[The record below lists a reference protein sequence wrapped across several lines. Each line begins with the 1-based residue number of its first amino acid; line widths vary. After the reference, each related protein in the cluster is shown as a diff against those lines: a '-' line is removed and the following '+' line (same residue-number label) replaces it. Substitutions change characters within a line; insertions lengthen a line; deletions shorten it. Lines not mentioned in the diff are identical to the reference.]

1 MYFTAATLNLCPF
14 SRFLTTSNLTTNE
27 DIKGAYSNKRTH
39 TNFNP
44 FSAGNAIL
52 NCHDVLCG
60 PINPS
65 LIDARGYVTE
75 DYLVSMSSSLTSP
88 QQPQQQPPVLP
99 QVVQQPQV
107 VQEAP
112 NPSSTVINMAPALDP
127 QPRKMVNSATA
138 PEIASSA
145 TAKSNK
151 HKLPAIKSSSTAQN
165 LSLTTTNIKAHNRG
179 HVDEKLDLD
188 QTTMIGSAL
197 DLDSLESAG
206 EDEDVAK
213 EQTTA
218 TGSSH
223 AGSQVGLLKL
233 SAV

>member
-1 MYFTAATLNLCPF
+1 M
-14 SRFLTTSNLTTNE
+14 
-27 DIKGAYSNKRTH
+27 
-39 TNFNP
+39 
-44 FSAGNAIL
+44 
-52 NCHDVLCG
+52 
-60 PINPS
+60 NPS

-88 QQPQQQPPVLP
+88 QQPQQPPVLP

-112 NPSSTVINMAPALDP
+112 NGSSTTVINMAPALEP

-138 PEIASSA
+138 PEISSSA
-145 TAKSNK
+145 AAKSNK
-151 HKLPAIKSSSTAQN
+151 HKLPAIKTSSTAQN

-197 DLDSLESAG
+197 DLDSLESAN
-206 EDEDVAK
+206 EDEDVVK
-213 EQTTA
+213 DQTTA

>member
-1 MYFTAATLNLCPF
+1 M
-14 SRFLTTSNLTTNE
+14 TTSNLTTNE

-52 NCHDVLCG
+52 NCHEVLCG

-75 DYLVSMSSSLTSP
+75 EYLVSMANSVTSATSP
-88 QQPQQQPPVLP
+88 QSTPALP
-99 QVVQQPQV
+99 TVQQPQV
-107 VQEAP
+107 VQEVP
-112 NPSSTVINMAPALDP
+112 NPSTSNTSVAPSLEP
-127 QPRKMVNSATA
+127 QPRKIMTSSATA
-138 PEIASSA
+138 PEISKKKEKL
-145 TAKSNK
+145 TPIKTSN
-151 HKLPAIKSSSTAQN
+151 TTQN
-165 LSLTTTNIKAHNRG
+165 LTLTTTNIKAHNKG
-179 HVDEKLDLD
+179 QVEEKLDLD

-197 DLDSLESAG
+197 DLDSLESA
-206 EDEDVAK
+206 EDEEDAK
-213 EQTTA
+213 NHTPA